1 MKGPNKKIRDK
12 IAKLA
17 NIVTPLKNGT
27 FARYLFSYIIL
38 LLIPISVFTFM
49 IYNYDINY
57 FTKSIISQD
66 MEHTK
71 KIMNNV
77 DQEIESLYGN
87 VMQMSSEG
95 IFKTSYQIEHPSGFY
110 DIRARLKSV
119 EASNRFIDQ
128 ILFYNKSLGRI
139 YTSNAIYTFDDF
151 YKYGSTYENYTKE
164 EFRRVLNSIGRKY
177 KWIPQQ
183 SVYYNKTMN
192 SSITYIIPM
201 NWSSINTYSMILYHI
216 NADHLNDLIGGG
228 RSHAGDV
235 LITTDN
241 DLILF
246 HSGKNLSPEIAGL
259 LIKRA
264 HKKDHI
270 AAIIKSKK
278 YLVSCVPSD
287 STGLTYYSI
296 TLMDVALSEVR
307 RLTMIFLSGTL
318 FIILISMF
326 AIKVFMHFNY
336 DPVRQLS
343 GIAKSVFPASSGDRD
358 DILVAQNALI
368 HLSDDNAKAEK
379 EKHELMQEKLLLRL
393 LSGGMEN
400 IEAFN
405 ALGAKV
411 GLSFTGTCFCVMI
424 FRSDSG
430 CQEGNVEYISYEP
443 IVKDELSGFETYMMT
458 YYKELI
464 LIASGSDFD
473 SCLLREKS
481 EQIVKDLETDFHIH
495 FTAGI
500 GNVYHDISSVCKS
513 YFEADIA
520 VKSGEGKRDRCVVL
534 FYELLNPAD
543 GIKYPEEELDTLYSA
558 IRSGDTEKINWLMNV
573 FVQIANV
580 ANNDTLKIC
589 LFKDII
595 TISDKA
601 LQDWNSKPLK
611 IKEKYSGILYHPKL
625 DIGRIPQFITNLS
638 RDLIDSINENKDPMD
653 SNMDKILT
661 YINRHYMDNDFS
673 VNKLSDTFEMSISNF
688 SHYFKSRMDQTV
700 SDYINSIRFEK
711 AKELLRNT
719 PLSIQ
724 EIANQIGYVQ
734 ASGFMRKFK
743 SMEGLTPGSYRKK
756 FADRSP
762 DYERKTE
769 AGVYL

>member
-1 MKGPNKKIRDK
+1 MKSPNKKARDK

-17 NIVTPLKNGT
+17 NIITALRSGT
-27 FARYLFSYIIL
+27 FARYLFSYIAL
-38 LLIPISVFTFM
+38 LLIPISVFTFI
-49 IYNYDINY
+49 IYNYYINY

-71 KIMNNV
+71 KVMNNV

-87 VMQMSSEG
+87 VMQMSSDS
-95 IFKTSYQIEHPSGFY
+95 IFKTNYQTEHPSAFY
-110 DIRARLKSV
+110 HIRSRLKSV
-119 EASNRFIDQ
+119 EASNKFIDQ
-128 ILFYNKSLGRI
+128 ILFYDENLGRI

-151 YKYGSTYENYTKE
+151 YKYGSTYENYTEE
-164 EFRRVLNSIGRKY
+164 EFKGVLDSIGRKY

-192 SSITYIIPM
+192 SSITYIVPM
-201 NWSSINTYSMILYHI
+201 NWSSINTYSMVLYHI
-216 NADHLNDLIGGG
+216 NADHLNDLIGVEK
-228 RSHAGDV
+228 SNSGDV
-235 LITTDN
+235 LITADN

-246 HSGKNLSPEIAGL
+246 NSGKNLSSGIVSL
-259 LIKRA
+259 LTKEARSKDHVVTTIKR
-264 HKKDHI
+264 
-270 AAIIKSKK
+270 KK
-278 YLVSCVPSD
+278 YLVSCMPSD

-296 TLMDVALSEVR
+296 TLMDVALREVS
-307 RLTMIFLSGTL
+307 RLTTIFLSGTL
-318 FIILISMF
+318 FIILISTF

-336 DPVRQLS
+336 DPIRQLS
-343 GIAKSVFPASSGDRD
+343 GIARSLFPSSINNRD
-358 DILVAQNALI
+358 DILVAQTALI

-393 LSGGMEN
+393 LSGDMEN

-405 ALGAKV
+405 VLGANV
-411 GLSFTGTCFCVMI
+411 GLNFTGTCFCVII
-424 FRSDSG
+424 FRSDSVR
-430 CQEGNVEYISYEP
+430 QEDNVEYLHYEP
-443 IVKDELSGFETYMMT
+443 IVKNELSGFETYMMT

-464 LIASGSDFD
+464 IIVSGLGFESRFLRMKAEYMARQLQTD
-473 SCLLREKS
+473 S
-481 EQIVKDLETDFHIH
+481 HIH

-500 GNVYHDISSVCKS
+500 GNVYHDISSICKS

-520 VKSGEGKRDRCVVL
+520 VKNSEGDQDRCVVL

-558 IRSGDTEKINWLMNV
+558 IRSGNTEKINWLMNV
-573 FVQIANV
+573 FVQITNV

-589 LFKDII
+589 LFKDVINV
-595 TISDKA
+595 SDKA
-601 LQDWNSKPLK
+601 LRELNYKPCKLK
-611 IKEKYSGILYHPKL
+611 ETYSGMLYSQNL
-625 DIGRIPQFITNLS
+625 DTGRIPQFITNLS
-638 RDLIDSINENKDPMD
+638 RDLIGFINKNKDPMA

-673 VNKLSDTFEMSISNF
+673 VNKLSDMFAMSISNF

-711 AKELLRNT
+711 AKDLLRNT
-719 PLSIQ
+719 TLSVQ
-724 EIANQIGYVQ
+724 DIANQIGYIQV
-734 ASGFMRKFK
+734 SGFMRKFK

-756 FADRSP
+756 FTDTSP
-762 DYERKTE
+762 DYESKTE
-769 AGVYL
+769 VRGLS